1 MADSILVSSKSFI
14 MKKLTY
20 TFLLSF
26 CWLQSWSQSPKHE
39 LYTTAGIGTVPL
51 IVKSFNQYS
60 FGVSGL
66 FSYGYEE
73 ETPKDHIL
81 PVFTLGYQYR
91 LSKRFKIGVEIVYD
105 KFQLYN
111 KENSYRYISFMG
123 RCSYKLRES
132 KRFILSTAISA
143 GITNE
148 HSIETEQGVKVEK
161 NNMIPGLH
169 FYILEVDYKLKNFI
183 ITYNTGLGMSGL
195 INLGIKYR
203 F

>member
-1 MADSILVSSKSFI
+1 VADSILVSSKSFI

-39 LYTTAGIGTVPL
+39 IYTTAGIGTVPFL
-51 IVKSFNQYS
+51 VRSFNQYA

-73 ETPKDHIL
+73 ETPKDHVL
-81 PVFTLGYQYR
+81 PAFTLGYQYR

-111 KENSYRYISFMG
+111 KENSYRYASFMG
-123 RCSYKLRES
+123 RCSYKIGET
-132 KRFILSTAISA
+132 KRVIIYTAISA

-148 HSIETEQGVKVEK
+148 HSLETEQGVKVEK

-183 ITYNTGLGMSGL
+183 ITTNTGLGMSGF

>member
-1 MADSILVSSKSFI
+1 MADSILVSSKSLN
-14 MKKLTY
+14 MKKLIY
-20 TFLLSF
+20 ILLLAF

-39 LYTTAGIGTVPL
+39 FYTTAGIGTIPFLVR
-51 IVKSFNQYS
+51 SFNQYA
-60 FGVSGL
+60 FDFSGL
-66 FSYGYEE
+66 FSYGYVE
-73 ETPKDHIL
+73 ETPKDNVL
-81 PVFTLGYQYR
+81 PAFTLGYQYK
-91 LSKRFKIGVEIVYD
+91 LSKRFKIGAEIVYD

-123 RCSYKLRES
+123 RCSYMLRES
-132 KRFILSTAISA
+132 KRFIVYTGVSV

-148 HSIETEQGVKVEK
+148 HSIETEQGIKIEK

-169 FYILEVDYKLKNFI
+169 FYILEVNYKLKKII
-183 ITYNTGLGMSGL
+183 ITTNTGLGMSGV

>member
-1 MADSILVSSKSFI
+1 
-14 MKKLTY
+14 MKK
-20 TFLLSF
+20 FIFILLLAF
-26 CWLQSWSQSPKHE
+26 CWIQGWSQSQKHE
-39 LYTTAGIGTVPL
+39 LYTTAGIGTVPF
-51 IVKSFNQYS
+51 IVKSFNQYA
-60 FGVSGL
+60 FDFSGL

-73 ETPKDHIL
+73 ETPKDHVL
-81 PVFTLGYQYR
+81 PAFTLGYQYR
-91 LSKRFKIGVEIVYD
+91 FSKRFKIGVEIVYD

-132 KRFILSTAISA
+132 KRFIVSTAISA

-148 HSIETEQGVKVEK
+148 HSIETEQGFKIEK

-183 ITYNTGLGMSGL
+183 ITTNTGLGMSGV